1 MRGTGVA
8 PSVCVLTASF
18 MSGGIN
24 SMIKIERILCPI
36 DRSVDSSNSLRYA
49 AALARSY
56 RAKLFVLTCVEQ
68 FADKDTHADL
78 MANAKQMRMGIDRA
92 FNHKNG
98 NAGADALDWESLIIT
113 DKNPVETITQEA
125 ARRAVDLI
133 VMCSRRR
140 PLRAALLGSTAESV
154 YRTAPCPVLI
164 THPDQREWVDL
175 SSGAADLKRVLVA
188 HDFSDYSELAL
199 HYALS
204 FAQEYQAE
212 LHLLHVVP
220 APVISEPEIAWT
232 SSGTDGV
239 YHKAARSLQKSIPD
253 DAYLWC
259 NIKTGVRWGKPY
271 REVLAYAKENNID
284 LIFMG
289 AHGAGFG
296 IQTLFGSNADRILRQ
311 SPCPTVVARPLKPL
325 APEHTL
331 RVVER
336 HEQKSIAAN

>member
-1 MRGTGVA
+1 
-8 PSVCVLTASF
+8 
-18 MSGGIN
+18 MSGGTKT
-24 SMIKIERILCPI
+24 MIKIKRILCPI
-36 DRSVDSSNSLRYA
+36 ASSVDSSNALRYA

-56 RAKLFVLTCVEQ
+56 RAKLFVLTCVEEFASKDT
-68 FADKDTHADL
+68 FADLAPDAEKMRIELERALNHNNGKT
-78 MANAKQMRMGIDRA
+78 NAI
-92 FNHKNG
+92 
-98 NAGADALDWESLIIT
+98 ALDWESLIIA
-113 DKNPVETITQEA
+113 DNNPVEAITQEA
-125 ARRAVDLI
+125 ARQAVDLI

-164 THPDQREWVDL
+164 THPDQREWVDSL
-175 SSGAADLKRVLVA
+175 TGAANLKRVLVA

-199 HYALS
+199 RYALS

-220 APVISEPEIAWT
+220 APILGEPEIAWT
-232 SSGTDGV
+232 ASSTEGV
-239 YHKAARSLQKSIPD
+239 YHKASRSLQKAIPA

-271 REVLAYAKENNID
+271 REVLSYAKENDID

-311 SPCPTVVARPLKPL
+311 SPCPTIVARPLKPL
-325 APEHTL
+325 APEL
-331 RVVER
+331 SQVAVER
-336 HEQKSIAAN
+336 QAQVSVAAH

>member
-1 MRGTGVA
+1 
-8 PSVCVLTASF
+8 
-18 MSGGIN
+18 
-24 SMIKIERILCPI
+24 MIKIERILCPI
-36 DRSVDSSNSLRYA
+36 ASSVDSSNALRYA

-56 RAKLFVLTCVEQ
+56 HAKLFVLTCVDPVVD
-68 FADKDTHADL
+68 AASTDLIPHADL
-78 MANAKQMRMGIDRA
+78 MRTAIEGPHEQTDEVSR
-92 FNHKNG
+92 NG
-98 NAGADALDWESLIIT
+98 KLDWESLIIA
-113 DKNPVETITQEA
+113 NESPVDAITQEA

-164 THPDQREWVDL
+164 THPDQREWVD
-175 SSGAADLKRVLVA
+175 SQSWAANLKRVLVA

-212 LHLLHVVP
+212 LHLLHVVA
-220 APVISEPEIAWT
+220 APVSGEPELAWT
-232 SSGTDGV
+232 TSSTEGL
-239 YHKAARSLQKSIPD
+239 YHKASRTLQKSIPD

-271 REVLAYAKENNID
+271 REVLSYAKENNID

-311 SPCPTVVARPLKPL
+311 SPCPTIVARPLKPL
-325 APEHTL
+325 APEHAL

-336 HEQKSIAAN
+336 HAQKSISAR

>member
-1 MRGTGVA
+1 M
-8 PSVCVLTASF
+8 F
-18 MSGGIN
+18 GGIN
-24 SMIKIERILCPI
+24 TMIKIERILCPI
-36 DRSVDSSNSLRYA
+36 DRAVDSSNALRYA

-68 FADKDTHADL
+68 FADKETHADL
-78 MANAKQMRMGIDRA
+78 MSDAKQMRMGIDRA
-92 FNHKNG
+92 FNHTNG
-98 NAGADALDWESLIIT
+98 DSNGDGLDWESLIIT
-113 DKNPVETITQEA
+113 DCNPVEAITQEA

-164 THPDQREWVDL
+164 THPDQREWVD
-175 SSGAADLKRVLVA
+175 STSGVANPKRVLVA

-199 HYALS
+199 HYALC

-220 APVISEPEIAWT
+220 APVLEEPEIAWT
-232 SSGTDGV
+232 PAGTDGV
-239 YHKAARSLQKSIPD
+239 YHKAARSLQKAIPD

-259 NIKTGVRWGKPY
+259 DIKTSVRWGKPY
-271 REVLAYAKENNID
+271 REVLAYANENDID

-311 SPCPTVVARPLKPL
+311 SPCPTIVARPLKPL
-325 APEHTL
+325 APEHS
-331 RVVER
+331 RHVVER
-336 HEQKSIAAN
+336 HERESIAAR

>member
-1 MRGTGVA
+1 
-8 PSVCVLTASF
+8 
-18 MSGGIN
+18 
-24 SMIKIERILCPI
+24 MIKIERILCPI
-36 DRSVDSSNSLRYA
+36 ASSVDSSNALRYA
-49 AALARSY
+49 ASLARSY
-56 RAKLFVLTCVEQ
+56 RAKLFVLTCIEKSANKETSTDFMPDAEQ
-68 FADKDTHADL
+68 L
-78 MANAKQMRMGIDRA
+78 MTEIRLALNPNNEDFSIAE
-92 FNHKNG
+92 
-98 NAGADALDWESLIIT
+98 LDWESLIIE
-113 DKNPVETITQEA
+113 DNNPVEAITQEA

-164 THPDQREWVDL
+164 THPDQREWVD
-175 SSGAADLKRVLVA
+175 SSSRVPNLKRVLVA

-199 HYALS
+199 RYALS

-220 APVISEPEIAWT
+220 APVLGEPEIAWT
-232 SSGTDGV
+232 ASSTEGV
-239 YHKAARSLQKSIPD
+239 YHKAARSLQKAIPD

-259 NIKTGVRWGKPY
+259 DIKTGVRWGKPY
-271 REVLAYAKENNID
+271 REVLAYAKENDID

-325 APEHTL
+325 AREISAH
-331 RVVER
+331 VVER
-336 HEQKSIAAN
+336 PKQESVAAR

>member
-1 MRGTGVA
+1 
-8 PSVCVLTASF
+8 
-18 MSGGIN
+18 
-24 SMIKIERILCPI
+24 MIKIERILCPI
-36 DRSVDSSNSLRYA
+36 ASSVDSSNALRYA

-56 RAKLFVLTCVEQ
+56 RAKLFVLTCVDQ
-68 FADKDTHADL
+68 FANDETPADIISHDDL
-78 MANAKQMRMGIDRA
+78 MRMELDRSN
-92 FNHKNG
+92 NHDSG
-98 NAGADALDWESLIIT
+98 NSGDGALDWESLVIA
-113 DKNPVETITQEA
+113 DNNPVDVITQEA
-125 ARRAVDLI
+125 ARLAVDLI

-164 THPDQREWVDL
+164 THPDQREWVD
-175 SSGAADLKRVLVA
+175 SSSWVPNLKRVLVA

-204 FAQEYQAE
+204 FSQEYQAE

-220 APVISEPEIAWT
+220 APVSGEPEVAWT
-232 SSGTDGV
+232 TSSTEGV
-239 YHKAARSLQKSIPD
+239 YHKAARCLQKAIPD
-253 DAYLWC
+253 EAYLWC
-259 NIKTGVRWGKPY
+259 DIKTGVRWGKPY
-271 REVLAYAKENNID
+271 REVLSYAKENNID

-311 SPCPTVVARPLKPL
+311 SPCPTIVARPLKPL
-325 APEHTL
+325 APEISG

-336 HEQKSIAAN
+336 QESGAGRNSLRLNSV